1 LVLASPSQTE
11 NTSTVVVTGENV
23 NSPITAIFDDDELA
37 FELGLWLGGLE
48 SFVTGGDVIFADR
61 DSARSGTRDCTR
73 EARITHAALLLCSKL
88 NLRLRRGLDG
98 LPVGGEIVN
107 TNELDDLC
115 LLIRDNLLLN
125 ESHVRSTPF
134 SASEWRSWNAALR
147 SSLHASPAF
156 RKLVENA
163 AQLNKSELPPPL
175 AELRVRS
182 PKSLGDDSELL
193 YIFLRFSKILRCLS
207 VVRRI
212 MQADEPLK
220 PVLVIFSLVE
230 QQARDLVLY
239 IENRLARLSN
249 EDDEFFRLLDTAAY
263 TASLE
268 LRKVY
273 TQELTGLVDIRP
285 TPSVRAKVETA
296 YSLLADSFQQI
307 VAGMAKLVDPSV
319 TAFELFPNFNVKRLR
334 SVVLRDTLTRVLEYV
349 RTAESRPEKDPIAK
363 VKSELRV
370 FLNQPINHLY
380 YKDREVFERFCEEI
394 FASEEKKD
402 LVPIL
407 HRFGAY
413 VETLA
418 GQVAMRTVLADD
430 VAV

>member
-1 LVLASPSQTE
+1 LVLASPTQTE
-11 NTSTVVVTGENV
+11 HAAPAIAGDHAP
-23 NSPITAIFDDDELA
+23 SPITAIFDTDELA

-48 SFVTGGDVIFADR
+48 SFVSGGDVVFADKE
-61 DSARSGTRDCTR
+61 SVRSGVRDCTR
-73 EARITHAALLLCSKL
+73 EARITHAALLLSSKL

-98 LPVGGEIVN
+98 LPVDGESMA
-107 TNELDDLC
+107 THELDDLG
-115 LLIRDNLLLN
+115 LLIRDCLMLN
-125 ESHVRSTPF
+125 ESHIRSAPL
-134 SASEWRSWNAALR
+134 SATEWTSWSACLR
-147 SSLHASPAF
+147 ERLNSSPAF
-156 RKLVENA
+156 RKLVDKT
-163 AQLNKSELPPPL
+163 AQLNKSELPEPI
-175 AELRVRS
+175 AELRAKH
-182 PKSLGDDSELL
+182 PELLGDDSELL
-193 YIFLRFSKILRCLS
+193 LIFLRFSKILRCLS

-220 PVLVIFSLVE
+220 PSLLIFSLVE
-230 QQARDLVLY
+230 RQARDLVLFL
-239 IENRLARLSN
+239 ENRLARLSN

-268 LRKVY
+268 LKKVY

-307 VAGMAKLVDPSV
+307 VAGMAKLVEPSV

-349 RTAESRPEKDPIAK
+349 RAAEARPDKDPIQKA
-363 VKSELRV
+363 KSELKA
-370 FLNQPINHLY
+370 FLHQPINHLY

-394 FASEEKKD
+394 FAAEEKKD

-418 GQVAMRTVLADD
+418 GQVAMRSVLAEDAS
-430 VAV
+430 V